1 MKTLF
6 LLVAACCAAAPA
18 LALDLTSST
27 ASSASSAGSASV
39 GSVSDSLRSSSQSS
53 AGPRQMA
60 DGPYRV
66 IEMAEVAGRP
76 GEVRLTLQAEALA
89 PSPQAQAEA
98 RTEVQM
104 QAQLPA
110 QKQAQMPTQT
120 QTTPTA
126 IRADASAG
134 PQWELRLPR
143 AVAEREGLAPGR
155 LVHAAQQPYGVSFAL
170 AEQPRPF
177 FLVLADDWQREL
189 PAHPV
194 RAASGA

>member
-1 MKTLF
+1 MKTLS
-6 LLVAACCAAAPA
+6 LLVATCCAAAPA

-76 GEVRLTLQAEALA
+76 GEVRLTLQAEAPA

-98 RTEVQM
+98 RTEMQMQAQM

-110 QKQAQMPTQT
+110 QTQ
-120 QTTPTA
+120 TPTA

-155 LVHAAQQPYGVSFAL
+155 LVRAAQQPYGVSFAL

-194 RAASGA
+194 RAAGGA

>member
-1 MKTLF
+1 MKTLS
-6 LLVAACCAAAPA
+6 LLIAACCAAAPA

-76 GEVRLTLQAEALA
+76 GDVRLTLRAEAPA

-98 RTEVQM
+98 RTAVQALAQM

-110 QKQAQMPTQT
+110 QT
-120 QTTPTA
+120 QTTPRA
-126 IRADASAG
+126 IGADAGAG

-155 LVHAAQQPYGVSFAL
+155 LVRAAQQPYGVSFAL

>member
-1 MKTLF
+1 MKTLS

-76 GEVRLTLQAEALA
+76 GEVRLTLQAEAPA

-104 QAQLPA
+104 QAQMPA
-110 QKQAQMPTQT
+110 QTQ
-120 QTTPTA
+120 TPTA

-155 LVHAAQQPYGVSFAL
+155 LVRAAQQPYGVSFAL